1 LLRRAV
7 AIYNGKNWK
16 KIGASVARA
25 APSIIVAWMD
35 GF

>member
-1 LLRRAV
+1 V

-25 APSIIVAWMD
+25 APSIVAWMD